1 MTEEINGQLSKVAS
15 LQVLSRT
22 AVARYK
28 DPKSNLRQIATELG
42 VGSVVLGSVRQE
54 GSRVRI
60 HVELV
65 DPRNDRTV
73 WSEQYDRELK
83 DIFAVQSDVALRI
96 AAALQANLSPNEQ
109 ERIEKRPTENMEAYH
124 LYLRSQEVKST
135 DRQKNLEAVRM
146 LHQAVRL
153 DPKFAVAQARMAY
166 RTIFQ
171 AYFDDPQYI
180 DSGMEMARKALE
192 LDASLAD
199 AHFALAFGY
208 YQKGQAT
215 NSRLSLLK
223 AIELNP
229 SHDGAMMNLSAQE
242 TDLGHYNEAL
252 HWARRGFRLAPSG
265 IAYYHVGYPLL
276 YLGSDATTERW
287 LTEAEQHFPKE
298 MRIQILF
305 AMLDLL
311 RGRERD
317 ALERAR
323 KASAAEPSNEEV
335 LLLLA
340 DLALIMGGADMESRV
355 ERFFRSSPDLSA
367 GTEILP
373 ESFRARYAYLLARRG
388 ETSRATHLMEEAAG
402 VARKALSEG
411 NEMPRV
417 RIEIA
422 AIHAVRQQKNLALGW
437 LQAAYDAGWRDPRTL
452 ERDPM
457 LEGLRGEPRFKDL
470 MERIRRDVAAMRERS
485 SDLREL
491 FNKLPTQ

>member
-1 MTEEINGQLSKVAS
+1 MEVLPLNKITNKRSKYYYSASMTEEINGQLSKVAS

-60 HVELV
+60 HVEVV

-73 WSEQYDRELK
+73 WSDQYDRELK

-96 AAALQANLSPNEQ
+96 ADALQAKLTSNEQ
-109 ERIEKRPTENMEAYH
+109 ERIEKRSTENMAAYQI
-124 LYLRSQEVKST
+124 YLRSQELKSS
-135 DRQKNLEAVRM
+135 DRQKNLEALRM
-146 LHQAVRL
+146 LQQAIQL

-171 AYFDDPQYI
+171 SYFDDPQYI
-180 DSGMEMARKALE
+180 DSGMEMARKALA

-215 NSRLSLLK
+215 NARLSLLK
-223 AIELNP
+223 AIELTP

-323 KASAAEPSNEEV
+323 KASAAEPSDEEV

-340 DLALIMGGADMESRV
+340 DLALI
-355 ERFFRSSPDLSA
+355 
-367 GTEILP
+367 
-373 ESFRARYAYLLARRG
+373 
-388 ETSRATHLMEEAAG
+388 
-402 VARKALSEG
+402 
-411 NEMPRV
+411 
-417 RIEIA
+417 
-422 AIHAVRQQKNLALGW
+422 
-437 LQAAYDAGWRDPRTL
+437 
-452 ERDPM
+452 
-457 LEGLRGEPRFKDL
+457 
-470 MERIRRDVAAMRERS
+470 
-485 SDLREL
+485 
-491 FNKLPTQ
+491 